1 MKKKIKGLKSIDLL
15 YKLSFY
21 DELNIYQMS
30 KPFGWYARSY
40 KAKIMDSK
48 DPLAQLESSKTNI
61 KDLLKDLLEEMKGFK
76 NQITV
81 NVLLSKQ
88 KGNGDIELAPVYFDA
103 TTKRVIN
110 LKYDLNK
117 SFQEVLYRIDNWINE
132 GFGWVIE
139 SVDAE
144 YVNISIY
151 SPLP

>member
-1 MKKKIKGLKSIDLL
+1 
-15 YKLSFY
+15 
-21 DELNIYQMS
+21 MS

-48 DPLAQLESSKTNI
+48 DPLAQLESSKSNI